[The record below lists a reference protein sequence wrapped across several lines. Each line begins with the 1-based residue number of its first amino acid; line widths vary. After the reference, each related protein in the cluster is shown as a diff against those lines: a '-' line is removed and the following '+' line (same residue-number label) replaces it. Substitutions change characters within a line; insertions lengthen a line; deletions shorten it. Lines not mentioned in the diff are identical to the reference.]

1 MTLGELERRAG
12 IEQTSDARSAFWDAY
27 SHLHPQAMLHAGC
40 SELRRRI
47 AARETAANPNQPT
60 AEEID
65 ALRAFAAAHGRC
77 WKAALRQRWMKANA
91 PAILHGLRNRLG
103 PSWLV
108 RFRLPA
114 DVESQVFR

>member
-12 IEQTSDARSAFWDAY
+12 IEQTSEARTAFWKTYA
-27 SHLHPQAMLHAGC
+27 HLHPQAMLHAGC

-47 AARETAANPNQPT
+47 AARERAVNSNHPT
-60 AEEID
+60 PEEMV
-65 ALRAFAAAHGRC
+65 ALRTFAAAQGRC
-77 WKAALRQRWMKANA
+77 WKAALRQKWMDASA

-103 PSWLV
+103 PTWLD

-114 DVESQVFR
+114 DPE